1 MKLNDIVKVY
11 LNRWVV
17 MKPQERDER
26 GVVCLWEVLDEA
38 VDLEE
43 AKSLQSDYENMGH
56 LDVVLYD
63 TAELEDGS
71 NASITAHFF
80 RVTFNRNQGN

>member
-1 MKLNDIVKVY
+1 MKLNDIVKTY

-17 MKPQERDER
+17 IKPQERDER

-38 VDLEE
+38 VNLDE
-43 AKSLQSDYENMGH
+43 AKSLQRDYENRGH

-63 TAELEDGS
+63 TSEPEDGS
-71 NASITAHFF
+71 NASIVAHFF
-80 RVTFNRNQGN
+80 RVTLNRI